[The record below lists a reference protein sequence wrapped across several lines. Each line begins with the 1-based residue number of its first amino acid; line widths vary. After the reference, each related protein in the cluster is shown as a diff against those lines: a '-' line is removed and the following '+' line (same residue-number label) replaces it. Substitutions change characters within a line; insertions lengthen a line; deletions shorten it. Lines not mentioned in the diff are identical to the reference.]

1 KGDGKAD
8 LEVVLTE
15 DHGLADS
22 WQAFALSTLVQ
33 AGQGRAVLRY
43 ANLGGT
49 GVSAGGSYRWS
60 ENRPEAAVFL
70 TWPRPFGVPLPLD
83 LRGFRGRQAYDI
95 EGPYERRSHG
105 LDRTLRHVFGARTV
119 GQAAL
124 RARGGTFAAPPGST
138 AAPFPGLVL
147 GFEAGVDRK
156 LFESRRQRADA
167 SFRLFRS
174 VHALGGDV
182 GFTRGTLAVR
192 HQLAFAPLEQTP
204 VERSMLVS
212 RVFAGLGSA
221 STPEDEMFAV
231 GGSPE
236 MDLPLRGHRLTND
249 GVIGGVP
256 VGTSLVLVNVE
267 WRRRLF
273 KAGALQVGAVA
284 FYDGARIDRPD

>member
-1 KGDGKAD
+1 
-8 LEVVLTE
+8 
-15 DHGLADS
+15 
-22 WQAFALSTLVQ
+22 
-33 AGQGRAVLRY
+33 
-43 ANLGGT
+43 
-49 GVSAGGSYRWS
+49 
-60 ENRPEAAVFL
+60 
-70 TWPRPFGVPLPLD
+70 
-83 LRGFRGRQAYDI
+83 
-95 EGPYERRSHG
+95 
-105 LDRTLRHVFGARTV
+105 V

-124 RARGGTFAAPPGST
+124 RTRDRTFSAPPGST
-138 AAPFPGLVL
+138 AAPVAGLVL

-174 VHALGGDV
+174 VRALGGDV
-182 GFTRGTLAVR
+182 PFTRGTLSVR

-204 VERSMLVS
+204 VERSMLVG
-212 RVFAGLGSA
+212 RVFVGQSST

-256 VGTSLVLVNVE
+256 VGTSLLLVNVE

-284 FYDGARIDRPD
+284 FYDGARIGRPDVPAESFHDVGIGLRLAPRSGPLLRIDFGHGLTDGKNALFIGLSQAF